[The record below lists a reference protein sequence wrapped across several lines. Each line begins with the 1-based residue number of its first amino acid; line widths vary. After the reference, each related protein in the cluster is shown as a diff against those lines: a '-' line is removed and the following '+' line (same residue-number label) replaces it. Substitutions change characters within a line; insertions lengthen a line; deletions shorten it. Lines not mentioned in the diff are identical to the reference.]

1 MGAIRGGFVATV
13 AIPLSLFVWTHV
25 EAATE
30 PPLRLLLY
38 VYDYAG
44 VAPDV
49 RVAAA
54 EVTRHI
60 YAAIGVDIVWV
71 DRCPLACH
79 IAFTREAYADISKGV
94 SLMVTIL
101 PDGMTS
107 RLFPADV
114 MGAAPEQGEV
124 AWAFFGRIRAFAFER
139 DLLLGTLL
147 GHVIAHEVGH
157 LLLREGHAPQGL
169 MRGRWV
175 DPELL
180 QARLGRLG
188 FTATQGRRIRS
199 RLGRAGLTESATH
212 MHDEATVESRPP
224 SR

>member
-1 MGAIRGGFVATV
+1 VGAIRGGFVATV

-30 PPLRLLLY
+30 PPLQLLLY

-44 VAPDV
+44 VAPAV

-114 MGAAPEQGEV
+114 MGAAPELRRG
-124 AWAFFGRIRAFAFER
+124 GM
-139 DLLLGTLL
+139 G
-147 GHVIAHEVGH
+147 
-157 LLLREGHAPQGL
+157 LLRQNQSVCIRTRLVAGHT
-169 MRGRWV
+169 
-175 DPELL
+175 
-180 QARLGRLG
+180 ARTR
-188 FTATQGRRIRS
+188 
-199 RLGRAGLTESATH
+199 H
-212 MHDEATVESRPP
+212 RP
-224 SR
+224 